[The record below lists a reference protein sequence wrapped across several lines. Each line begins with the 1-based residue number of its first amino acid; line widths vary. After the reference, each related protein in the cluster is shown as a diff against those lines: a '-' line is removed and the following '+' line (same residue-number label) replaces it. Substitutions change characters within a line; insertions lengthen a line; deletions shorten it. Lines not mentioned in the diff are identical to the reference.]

1 METTSE
7 HRGIEDEQ
15 VDLQRLTTT
24 YLYGKRCFDVIAS
37 GIALVLLS
45 GVFLIISILIKLD
58 DPHGKIFYSQ
68 TCLGKDGRKFQMW
81 KFRSMVAD
89 ADKMVDKL
97 LKKNDVEGA
106 MFKIK
111 DDPRITRVGRVLR
124 KHSLDELPQLYNVL
138 RGDMSLVGPR
148 PPLPRE
154 VVKYTDYD
162 RQRLAVIPGCTGLWQ
177 VSGRS
182 NLSFSEMVTLDIQ
195 YINNASFSQDILI
208 LLKTFSVFIHPTGA
222 Y

>member
-68 TCLGKDGRKFQMW
+68 TRLGKDGRKFQMW

>member
-1 METTSE
+1 LI
-7 HRGIEDEQ
+7 GLI
-15 VDLQRLTTT
+15 
-24 YLYGKRCFDVIAS
+24 
-37 GIALVLLS
+37 LLS
-45 GVFLIISILIKLD
+45 GFFLVLAVLIKLD
-58 DPHGKIFYSQ
+58 DPHGKVFYSQ
-68 TCLGKDGRKFQMW
+68 TRLGKDGRHFQMW
-81 KFRSMVAD
+81 KFRSMVAG

-111 DDPRITRVGRVLR
+111 DDPRITRVGRVIR
-124 KHSLDELPQLYNVL
+124 KYSLDELPQLYNVL

-162 RQRLAVIPGCTGLWQ
+162 RQRLTVVPGVTGLWQ
-177 VSGRS
+177 ISGR
-182 NLSFSEMVTLDIQ
+182 NDLGFAEMVALDIH
-195 YINNASFSQDILI
+195 YINNACISEDLKILF
-208 LLKTFSVFIHPTGA
+208 KTVLVVIHPTGA

>member
-68 TCLGKDGRKFQMW
+68 TRLGKDGRKFQMW

-97 LKKNDVEGA
+97 L
-106 MFKIK
+106 
-111 DDPRITRVGRVLR
+111 
-124 KHSLDELPQLYNVL
+124 
-138 RGDMSLVGPR
+138 
-148 PPLPRE
+148 
-154 VVKYTDYD
+154 
-162 RQRLAVIPGCTGLWQ
+162 
-177 VSGRS
+177 SGW
-182 NLSFSEMVTLDIQ
+182 
-195 YINNASFSQDILI
+195 
-208 LLKTFSVFIHPTGA
+208 
-222 Y
+222 